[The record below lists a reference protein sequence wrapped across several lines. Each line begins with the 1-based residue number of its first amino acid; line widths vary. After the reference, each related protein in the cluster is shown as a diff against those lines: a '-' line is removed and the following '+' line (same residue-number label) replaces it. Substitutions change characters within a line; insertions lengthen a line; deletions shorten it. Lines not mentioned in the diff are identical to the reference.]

1 MLLLNLLLLLLD
13 LTSGFSQQHE
23 QQQLQKRDKYV
34 YIACYKPALTLCSL
48 TSDKERAIRKGRDI
62 RQTLFDLSLPE
73 NLKNDLHI
81 VGRLDRDSEGL
92 LLLTNDGQFTSQ
104 VLSENC
110 HKTYWAL
117 TRGNN
122 YKNNNNKMKNRNGS
136 TTTTNNNKGQVVVV
150 EEEKEKDYPPSEIA
164 LNEMRKGGLEIRGA
178 KTRPPIAVNILKNH
192 HQQQQQQQHSSI
204 TEILPKPALG
214 MDRGSTWLEV
224 TLNEG
229 RNRQVRKITACSGHK
244 TVRLCRIAIGKFSL
258 QNHQDLL
265 ERPGNWK
272 FINKE
277 DVLF

>member
-1 MLLLNLLLLLLD
+1 M
-13 LTSGFSQQHE
+13 
-23 QQQLQKRDKYV
+23 
-34 YIACYKPALTLCSL
+34 CSL

-62 RQTLFDLSLPE
+62 RQTLADLSLPE

-92 LLLTNDGQFTSQ
+92 LLLTNDGQFTAQ

-117 TRGNN
+117 IRG
-122 YKNNNNKMKNRNGS
+122 NNNNKMKNRNGT
-136 TTTTNNNKGQVVVV
+136 TTTTNNKEQVVVV
-150 EEEKEKDYPPSEIA
+150 KEEPSDIA

-192 HQQQQQQQHSSI
+192 HHHHQQQQYSSI

-229 RNRQVRKITACSGHK
+229 RNRQVRKITAYSGHK

-277 DVLF
+277 DVLL